1 MDSNHTSFKRPIGVI
16 GAGSFG
22 IAMANILVEKNEV
35 LLYARNTATIESIK
49 NDRFIRN
56 QHVNANIE
64 VTNDLKDLATRALVI
79 YPIIPS
85 SDFREMM
92 ISLSAYLS
100 PAHILIHAT
109 KGFDITHSL
118 DNLEGLNRKFVK
130 TISEVIREESSVVRI
145 GCLAGPNLAK
155 EIAEKQPAA
164 TVVASRFDEV
174 IDLGQQHLRS
184 ERFQVY
190 GNTDIFGIELAGA
203 LKNYIAIATG
213 AIAGL
218 GYGDNA
224 KSLLITRG
232 MAEMIYI
239 GRALGA
245 GPEAFLGLA
254 GIGDLIATCSSPK
267 SRNFQV
273 GYRLAG
279 GEKLKDIIS
288 SMNEIAEGVRTV
300 QIVKALSDTY
310 KIIAPIVHVMYRVM
324 FEELPLDRGIRF
336 LMRYPAYQDAEYLKF
351 QVAENQ

>member
-22 IAMANILVEKNEV
+22 IAMANILAEKNEV

-213 AIAGL
+213 AI
-218 GYGDNA
+218 
-224 KSLLITRG
+224 S
-232 MAEMIYI
+232 
-239 GRALGA
+239 
-245 GPEAFLGLA
+245 
-254 GIGDLIATCSSPK
+254 
-267 SRNFQV
+267 
-273 GYRLAG
+273 
-279 GEKLKDIIS
+279 
-288 SMNEIAEGVRTV
+288 
-300 QIVKALSDTY
+300 
-310 KIIAPIVHVMYRVM
+310 
-324 FEELPLDRGIRF
+324 
-336 LMRYPAYQDAEYLKF
+336 
-351 QVAENQ
+351 